1 MAFGKA
7 DFGKPELKGDAPEGT
22 AWARG
27 TVDLATKPV
36 LIANANRH
44 ELDDTQI
51 SVRLER
57 PWSQDDLAEL
67 SGHGLLE
74 TDGT

>member
-7 DFGKPELKGDAPEGT
+7 DFGMPELKGDAPEGT

-27 TVDLATKPV
+27 TVDLATKPE
-36 LIANANRH
+36 LSRH

-51 SVRLER
+51 SGRLGR

-67 SGHGLLE
+67 SGRGLLE
-74 TDGT
+74 KDGT